1 MKMSLRI
8 DRLDIGKENGP
19 SAISWALEK
28 KSTIAI
34 NKKKME
40 NNTQSQSVEYYKES
54 PQQL

>member
-34 NKKKME
+34 NKKK
-40 NNTQSQSVEYYKES
+40 NGKQHTKSIGRV
-54 PQQL
+54 L